1 MRAKRLE
8 IKRIEIENSMY
19 QMQEFVIDEYD
30 DYIVLRMFLSR
41 DLEHVDIPDALEG
54 KRLQL

>member
-1 MRAKRLE
+1 MER
-8 IKRIEIENSMY
+8 KRIEIENSMY

-41 DLEHVDIPDALEG
+41 DLEHVDILDALEG

>member
-1 MRAKRLE
+1 MER
-8 IKRIEIENSMY
+8 KRISIENSLH

-30 DYIVLRMFLSR
+30 DYIVLRVFLSR

>member
-1 MRAKRLE
+1 MER
-8 IKRIEIENSMY
+8 KRIEIENSMY